1 MMKSLDILIGLSVV
15 MLVASMAV
23 TVLTHIWTTV
33 FNTRGTHLRDGLIDL
48 LNQVHAVLSPEE
60 TKAIAEHILLH
71 PLIRDSVNRMGS
83 LIHRDELTRLL
94 LEAAAGQGPT
104 PLKNAVRAAL
114 ADALANNGIGDPG
127 AALAKIREIALRLET
142 ASPALTNSARHD
154 LAILEAASTPFV
166 AKINCWF
173 DQTVDRISARFTFKT
188 RQITLVAALA
198 LAVAIQMDTVLL
210 VNRLSSDDALRGA
223 LVQKAY
229 GQEKLGTMNPRDITL
244 LASRDI
250 FPVATNLSEWL
261 SEWKLSKLP
270 GIALSVLLLSLGAPF
285 WFETLKNMLRLRSLI
300 AVKDDDQRAQR
311 SSSVT

>member
-23 TVLTHIWTTV
+23 TVLTQIWTTA

-94 LEAAAGQGPT
+94 LEAAAGQGPSA
-104 PLKNAVRAAL
+104 LKEAVRAAL
-114 ADALANNGIGDPG
+114 ANALAHNGISDPG
-127 AALAKIREIALRLET
+127 AALGKIREIALMLET
-142 ASPALTNSARHD
+142 SAPALTNSARHD
-154 LAILEAASTPFV
+154 MAILQAASTPFV

-198 LAVAIQMDTVLL
+198 LAVGIQMDTVVL
-210 VNRLSSDDALRGA
+210 VNRLSGDDALRAA
-223 LVQKAY
+223 LIQKAY
-229 GQEKLGTMNPRDITL
+229 QQKKLGAMNPRDITL

-250 FPVATNLSEWL
+250 FPAATSFREWKSEWRL
-261 SEWKLSKLP
+261 AKVP

-311 SSSVT
+311 NSPVT